1 MHLLSSLA
9 WLAIGANAWSVDF
22 SSKTDVQ
29 AGTKPEHKSGIHKG
43 KIDGKC
49 ASTVKQC
56 YYSLGYYPNWG
67 VYAKKYFVT
76 DIPADHFTHLSYAF
90 ANVNNKTGEVY
101 LSDTYADLQYAY
113 PGDDTNAKG
122 NNLYG
127 NLKQLYKLKKN
138 NRYLN
143 TLLAVGGFTYSPNI
157 ALVLGSEHKRETFAK
172 SAVKLVSDLGF
183 DGLDIDYEYVA
194 NSREAEQ
201 MVDLL
206 RRLREGLDKLNRDSK
221 ATAPFLL
228 TFASPAGEDHYK
240 VLDFPKMTPYVDLF
254 NFMAV
259 DYAGASF
266 SKKTG
271 YLDNL
276 YRDKKNPASTPFDTQ
291 SGIHYYLHEGKVP
304 GSKIVI
310 QNPLYGSAFNNTN
323 GIGQPFKDAGTLGS
337 LGTPGTWFIKDLP
350 PPEFNLKVTSN
361 PAVGGSYS
369 YDKAKKYLIAHD
381 TPDVV
386 RQKVEYVKEKKLAGT
401 AFWEISQDRKIT
413 NDAQNPSLISTAIV
427 GYGGVAALEKR
438 ENNLLYPL
446 SIYDNI
452 RKGLPEN

>member
-22 SSKTDVQ
+22 SSGTDVK

-43 KIDGKC
+43 KLDGKC
-49 ASTVKQC
+49 APTAKDC

-101 LSDTYADLQYAY
+101 LSDPYADLQYAY
-113 PGDDTNAKG
+113 PGDDTKAKG

-127 NLKQLYKLKKN
+127 NFKQLYKLKKE

-143 TLLAVGGFTYSPNI
+143 TLLAIGGFTYSANFGP
-157 ALVLGSEHKRETFAK
+157 VLASKPLRETFAK
-172 SAVKLVSDLGF
+172 SAVKLVADLGL
-183 DGLDIDYEYVA
+183 DGLDLDYEYVA
-194 NSREAEQ
+194 NSKEAEEI
-201 MVDLL
+201 VDLL
-206 RRLREGLDKLNRDSK
+206 RLLREGLDKLNRDSK

-228 TFASPAGEDHYK
+228 TFASPAGEQRYK
-240 VLDFPKMTPYVDLF
+240 VLNFPEMSKYVDLY

-259 DYAGASF
+259 DYAGPSF

-276 YRDKKNPASTPFDTQ
+276 YADKKNPDATPFNTA

-304 GSKIVI
+304 GSKIVV
-310 QNPLYGSAFNNTN
+310 QNPLYGSAFNGTN
-323 GIGQPFKDAGTLGS
+323 GIGQSFKDAGLQGS
-337 LGTPGTWFIKDLP
+337 LGTAGTWFVKDLP
-350 PPEFNLKVTSN
+350 PKGFNLEVTN
-361 PAVGGSYS
+361 NKAVGGSYS
-369 YDKAKKYLIAHD
+369 YDKAQKYLIAHD
-381 TPDVV
+381 TPVTV
-386 RQKVEYVKEKKLAGT
+386 RQKVDYVKKTKLAGT
-401 AFWEISQDRKIT
+401 SFWEISQDYKPVKGSVG
-413 NDAQNPSLISTAIV
+413 PSLIANAIDE
-427 GYGGVAALEKR
+427 YGGVNALEKR
-438 ENNLLYPL
+438 ENNLNYPF
-446 SIYDNI
+446 SVYDNI
-452 RKGLPEN
+452 KKGLPGN